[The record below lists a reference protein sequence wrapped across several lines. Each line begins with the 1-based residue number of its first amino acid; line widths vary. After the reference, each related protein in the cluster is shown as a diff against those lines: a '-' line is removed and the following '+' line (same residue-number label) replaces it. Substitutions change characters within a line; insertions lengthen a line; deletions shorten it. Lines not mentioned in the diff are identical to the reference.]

1 MTELQ
6 ISLEPAAGLE
16 RRLRIQVPALQ
27 IDQEVETRLRKAGR
41 NANIKGFRRG
51 KVPAQVIRQR
61 FGAQIREEVLQDVMQ
76 RSYSEAIAREKLRPA
91 GNPRIE
97 AQSPPAVGED
107 LAYTAIVEVYPEFQ
121 LAGVEQLRIEKPAI
135 DVTEEDIDRMIE
147 RLRHQNGSWEPA
159 ARPAASGD
167 RVTVDFDGR
176 LHGEALEGGSA
187 EKMEIVL
194 GEGRMLPD
202 FEANLAGLEA
212 GGSKSF
218 NVRFPDDYHRQNL
231 RGEQVTFDVRVGEVA
246 ARALPVVDAAFV
258 TNLGIESGEVA
269 ELRRRVRE
277 NLEREVAARVR
288 AEMRRQVIDQVLA
301 SNPVAVPEVLVSRE
315 AASLQAQAMRKMGI
329 ENVADAP
336 DASTYRPVAERRVRL
351 GLIIGALVREQ
362 DLKLDEALVDSRL
375 DELCRQF
382 EEPGQVKRLYLQNPE
397 LMSQIENSV
406 IEDQAMSWLVERAA
420 VTEKKQALAELVDG

>member
-1 MTELQ
+1 MQ
-6 ISLEPAAGLE
+6 ISLESASGLE

-41 NANIKGFRRG
+41 NASIKGFRPG

-97 AQSPPAVGED
+97 AQPPAVGED
-107 LAYTAIVEVYPEFQ
+107 LAYTAVVEVYPEFQ
-121 LAGVEQLRIEKPAI
+121 LAGIEQLRIDKPAI
-135 DVTEEDIDRMIE
+135 DVTEDDIDRMIE

-231 RGEQVTFDVRVGEVA
+231 RGENVTFDVRVGEVA
-246 ARALPVVDAAFV
+246 ARVLPAVDAGFV
-258 TNLGIESGEVA
+258 THLGIESGEVA

-336 DASTYRPVAERRVRL
+336 DISTYRPVAERRVRL
-351 GLIIGALVREQ
+351 GLIIGALIKEQ
-362 DLKLDEALVDSRL
+362 DVKLDEALVESRI
-375 DELCRQF
+375 DDMCRQF
-382 EEPGQVKRLYLQNPE
+382 EEPGQVKRIYLQNPE
-397 LMSQIENSV
+397 LMAQIENSV

-420 VTEKKQALAELVDG
+420 VTEKKQALAEFVDG

>member
-1 MTELQ
+1 MQ
-6 ISLEPAAGLE
+6 ISLESASGLE

-41 NANIKGFRRG
+41 NASIKGFRPG

-97 AQSPPAVGED
+97 AQPPAVGED
-107 LAYTAIVEVYPEFQ
+107 LAYTAVVEVYPEFQ
-121 LAGVEQLRIEKPAI
+121 LAGIEQLRIDKPAI
-135 DVTEEDIDRMIE
+135 DVTEDDIDRMIE

-231 RGEQVTFDVRVGEVA
+231 RGENVTFDVRVGEVA
-246 ARALPVVDAAFV
+246 ARVLPAIDAGFV
-258 TNLGIESGEVA
+258 THLGIESGEVA

-336 DASTYRPVAERRVRL
+336 DISTYRPVAERRVRL
-351 GLIIGALVREQ
+351 GLIIGALIKEQ
-362 DLKLDEALVDSRL
+362 DVKLDEALVESRI
-375 DELCRQF
+375 DDMCRQF
-382 EEPGQVKRLYLQNPE
+382 EEPGQVKRIYRQNPE
-397 LMSQIENSV
+397 LMAQIENSV

-420 VTEKKQALAELVDG
+420 VTEKKQALAEFVDG